1 MSPGGSKY
9 KPLTTCSVVNTPTH
23 PSPIQRNFLLF
34 CTELA
39 PAIHER
45 QLDRLLPDLSGER
58 AGQPSPT
65 PFSLTPTSLTSGMA
79 IYVPER
85 LHKARLAFNGRL
97 IIPYQPEGVAWML
110 NRELNGG
117 QVRGGFLCDEMG
129 LGKTAQTTAMMLGNP
144 LPRTLIVVPKSII
157 TQWKTELNKF
167 APQLRVYVYD
177 GPSREISPVA
187 NHDVV
192 ITPYSLVTNR
202 THPDQGTPLHRFEWS
217 RVILDEGH
225 EIRNSK
231 SRTHKSLLRL
241 RAGIKWA
248 LTGTPVF
255 NSIKDFVALCGF
267 LGIPQRA
274 VQAYPERIR
283 ESYLLR
289 RTKTDVAQFNKRL
302 ELPPCDFEN
311 VELDM
316 YPEERGHYNQAFTE
330 AKNAIDSIFKTSE
343 NIAAHNME
351 ILECLLRVRQ
361 VMIHPQLY
369 LTGVG
374 TKTETEIEQYDG
386 LTRKFEY
393 LRDGILSHP
402 QEKTLVFCQFIQ
414 EMNMIQEMFEAD
426 HPGVNIFRIDGS
438 VSKDQR
444 DLNLTKFRADTG
456 QSVFLIQVKAGGVG
470 LNIQEATRVYI
481 TAPSWNPATELQAIG
496 RSHRTGQTQKVW
508 VKKLIY
514 AGDDET
520 PSVEQS
526 IMVLQG
532 HKSTV
537 CAEILGDE
545 RLLKQIPQ
553 TNRKGVSLRDVRN
566 IFRAQK
572 K

>member
-1 MSPGGSKY
+1 MSN
-9 KPLTTCSVVNTPTH
+9 SVSSSVA
-23 PSPIQRNFLLF
+23 Q
-34 CTELA
+34 
-39 PAIHER
+39 
-45 QLDRLLPDLSGER
+45 
-58 AGQPSPT
+58 
-65 PFSLTPTSLTSGMA
+65 
-79 IYVPER
+79 
-85 LHKARLAFNGRL
+85 ARTKFNGRL
-97 IIPYQPEGVAWML
+97 IVPYQPEGVAWML

-144 LPRTLIVVPKSII
+144 LPRTLIIVPKSII
-157 TQWKTELNKF
+157 TQWVNEIKRF
-167 APQLRVYVYD
+167 APHLKVYTYD
-177 GPSREISPVA
+177 GPAREHGPIA
-187 NHDVV
+187 NHD
-192 ITPYSLVTNR
+192 ITIAPYSLTTNR
-202 THPDQGTPLHRFEWS
+202 KTPEHGTPLHRFGWD

-231 SRTHKSLLRL
+231 SQTHKSIIKF
-241 RAGIKWA
+241 RASIKWI
-248 LTGTPVF
+248 LTGTPIF

-267 LGIPQRA
+267 LGIPQRV
-274 VQAYPERIR
+274 VQAYPDKIR
-283 ESYLLR
+283 NSYLLR
-289 RTKTDVAQFNKRL
+289 RTKADVAKFNKRL

-316 YPEERGHYNQAFTE
+316 YPVERGYYNQAFTE
-330 AKNAIDSIFKTSE
+330 AKGAIDSIFRTSD
-343 NIAAHNME
+343 NIASHNME

-369 LTGVG
+369 LTGMA
-374 TKTETEIEQYDG
+374 TKSETETEQFCGI
-386 LTRKFEY
+386 TRKFEY

-402 QEKTLVFCQFIQ
+402 GEKTLVFCQFIQ
-414 EMNMIQEMFEAD
+414 EMNLIQEMFEAD
-426 HPGVNIFRIDGS
+426 HAGINIFRIDGS

-444 DLNLTKFRADTG
+444 DLNLVNFRKDTG

-514 AGDDET
+514 TGDDEI

-566 IFRAQK
+566 IFRTK